1 MLLVAAFIASLIP
14 AFFLYR
20 WLKRQKDMPDGY
32 ADRCKKSLIG
42 GIVCTFPVIGMSLVL
57 HVTGNLLH
65 FRDGNPVLYQAY
77 YTFIAIAFSEELMKF
92 LAMRRV
98 IKGRSCSWLEVT
110 VYMILVGLGFEVLE
124 AVPYA
129 IGSGAGHMLVRGITM
144 MHVGFGFIT
153 GYFYGKS
160 RYLGNKAIGVVGF
173 VLAWL
178 LHGLYDCTLA
188 EEVLALSDWIAV
200 IPVTLAAVCVVLLFL
215 IIRFVKK
222 AKNKEP
228 CIAMR

>member
-1 MLLVAAFIASLIP
+1 
-14 AFFLYR
+14 
-20 WLKRQKDMPDGY
+20 
-32 ADRCKKSLIG
+32 
-42 GIVCTFPVIGMSLVL
+42 
-57 HVTGNLLH
+57 
-65 FRDGNPVLYQAY
+65 
-77 YTFIAIAFSEELMKF
+77 
-92 LAMRRV
+92 
-98 IKGRSCSWLEVT
+98 
-110 VYMILVGLGFEVLE
+110 
-124 AVPYA
+124 
-129 IGSGAGHMLVRGITM
+129 MLVRGITM

-178 LHGLYDCTLA
+178 LHGLYDFTLA

-222 AKNKEP
+222 AKNREP

>member
-1 MLLVAAFIASLIP
+1 MLLVVAFIVSLIP

-32 ADRCKKSLIG
+32 ADRCKRSLIG
-42 GIVCTFPVIGMSLVL
+42 GMVCSLPVIGMSLVL
-57 HVTGNLLH
+57 HVIGNLLH
-65 FRDGNPVLYQAY
+65 FKDGNPVLYQAY
-77 YTFIAIAFSEELMKF
+77 YTFFVLAFSEELMKF
-92 LAMRRV
+92 LALKRV

-110 VYMILVGLGFEVLE
+110 VYMVLVGLGFEVLE

-129 IGSGAGHMLVRGITM
+129 IGSGAGHMLVRGATM
-144 MHVGFGFIT
+144 MHVGFGFVT

-160 RYLGNKAIGVVGF
+160 RHLGNKAIAVGGF

-178 LHGLYDCTLA
+178 MHGLYDFTLA
-188 EEVLALSDWIAV
+188 EEVLALSDWIAA

-222 AKNKEP
+222 SRNKEP
-228 CIAMR
+228 YITAR